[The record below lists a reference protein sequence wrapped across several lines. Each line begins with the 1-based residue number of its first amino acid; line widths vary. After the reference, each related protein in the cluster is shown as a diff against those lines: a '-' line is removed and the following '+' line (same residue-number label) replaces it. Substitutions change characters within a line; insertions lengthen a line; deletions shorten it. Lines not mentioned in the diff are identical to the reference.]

1 MLDGVSVLMRTD
13 VYQFGTVSS
22 HRALVILPTA
32 STSSSEASVASTK
45 KKGARAAV
53 PASAVR
59 IVVGDDAGAITC
71 VSIARGG
78 AVEVDY
84 RASSAGGARIDS
96 VTLGGKADVRERI
109 FYAAGGSV
117 AALTRK
123 GKEFFSMAS
132 STVEPLRALAHDG
145 TRLAGAGGVSFTLVG
160 PEGNEELALT
170 LPDRATAL
178 TLARPPAASEG
189 VVAPGEVLIGC
200 ADGIVRLVGA
210 SGTITELSVEGIV
223 TSLIGWANAPYRIT
237 TTDKLSSMTRR
248 YFIYGTNNGYIGIIS
263 LKNEKMEKLFS
274 FLSTSTNS
282 GVASLCCV
290 PILSQDASTSG
301 SWAFAQGDGSGTG
314 DIAVAHDDGAV
325 EIYSLESENG
335 GGGGGVAGDTDSST
349 SSIFKAFG
357 DTFGSSSSRSSSR
370 VGGNGIDTNHQN
382 DGMPLRA
389 LLKARGMLPE
399 TPRALGAVPSVNGG
413 LGCDIIALCFS
424 GRLSLLRSTIRDD
437 KEAAGDRKAQL
448 EALLAETE
456 VLKAALVLRT
466 NENTNK
472 AAIAQ
477 QVGHHHASAADIPEI
492 NQSSYFPMAH
502 RLEASHSWTLDNG
515 DVAYT
520 VSF

>member
-22 HRALVILPTA
+22 RHALVILPTA
-32 STSSSEASVASTK
+32 NSSSEATVAATK

-145 TRLAGAGGVSFTLVG
+145 TRLAAAGGVSFILVG
-160 PEGNEELALT
+160 PEGNEEVTLT

-178 TLARPPAASEG
+178 TLARPASSAGG
-189 VVAPGEVLIGC
+189 VVDAPGEVLIGC
-200 ADGIVRLVGA
+200 ADGIVRLVGVG
-210 SGTITELSVEGIV
+210 GTIAELAVEGIV
-223 TSLIGWANAPYRIT
+223 TSLIGWANSPYRT
-237 TTDKLSSMTRR
+237 TSTTATDKIPPSMKRR
-248 YFIYGTNNGYIGIIS
+248 YFIYGTNNGFVGIIS
-263 LKNEKMEKLFS
+263 LRNEKIEKLFS
-274 FLSTSTNS
+274 FVSTSTNS
-282 GVASLCCV
+282 GIASICCV

-301 SWAFAQGDGSGTG
+301 SWAFAQGNGSGTG

-325 EIYSLESENG
+325 EIYSLESGEG
-335 GGGGGVAGDTDSST
+335 GGGGG
-349 SSIFKAFG
+349 
-357 DTFGSSSSRSSSR
+357 
-370 VGGNGIDTNHQN
+370 GGNVNKSKSNIYWF
-382 DGMPLRA
+382 
-389 LLKARGMLPE
+389 LL
-399 TPRALGAVPSVNGG
+399 
-413 LGCDIIALCFS
+413 
-424 GRLSLLRSTIRDD
+424 
-437 KEAAGDRKAQL
+437 
-448 EALLAETE
+448 
-456 VLKAALVLRT
+456 
-466 NENTNK
+466 
-472 AAIAQ
+472 
-477 QVGHHHASAADIPEI
+477 
-492 NQSSYFPMAH
+492 
-502 RLEASHSWTLDNG
+502 
-515 DVAYT
+515 
-520 VSF
+520 